1 MQKECPQRLITTV
14 VLGVE
19 KKPEIPFR
27 GVVEKFPI
35 NWVDKRTLTI
45 NRLK

>member
-1 MQKECPQRLITTV
+1 

-27 GVVEKFPI
+27 EVVEKFPI
-35 NWVDKRTLTI
+35 NWVDKKK
-45 NRLK
+45 LKIDIVIITN